1 MENFIIL
8 GLKLYTMETKTTIK
22 KKSYTQSEVNKMTIW
37 ERIRT
42 PAPKFFKRLSYVGA
56 GLAAVTAP
64 FIIIPGANPKFI
76 LLCTYLNAI
85 GLAIVAVSN
94 LTVDHS
100 VKK

>member
-1 MENFIIL
+1 MESKI
-8 GLKLYTMETKTTIK
+8 TIK

-42 PAPKFFKRLSYVGA
+42 PTPKFFRRLSYMGA

-64 FIIIPGANPKFI
+64 FILVPGANPKFV
-76 LLCTYLNAI
+76 LLCTYMNAV
-85 GLAIVAVSN
+85 GLAIAAVSN

-100 VKK
+100 AKK